1 VVEAAEQ
8 LGIDV
13 VASAPL
19 LQGRLT
25 SDLPE
30 SVRNMFP
37 GTTDAQRALAFTR
50 SIPGMLS
57 VAVGTR
63 QASHLEENLSAFRK
77 AGA

>member
-1 VVEAAEQ
+1 VLEAAEQ

-25 SDLPE
+25 SDLPD
-30 SVRNMFP
+30 SVRRMFP
-37 GTTDAQRALAFTR
+37 GTTDSQRALAFAR
-50 SIPGMLS
+50 SIPGVLS

-63 QASHLEENLSAFRK
+63 QVGHLEENLSAFRK
-77 AGA
+77 G